1 MLLVSSLLLFF
12 LHNDCWESARA
23 VTYRDLIV
31 EPANEQTNINELI
44 AINILEYV
52 LIPLDRPGLK
62 PKFKEQNWPPV
73 AFSLFSTNGQCIFL
87 CWRCAVGM
95 LANPRI

>member
-1 MLLVSSLLLFF
+1 MG
-12 LHNDCWESARA
+12 
-23 VTYRDLIV
+23 
-31 EPANEQTNINELI
+31 PAKEQKKINVLI
-44 AINILEYV
+44 AINILEHV
-52 LIPLDRPGLK
+52 LMPGLK
-62 PKFKEQNWPPV
+62 PKFQEQNWPPV